1 MTQAIK
7 TSPQL
12 ASQAYAGAANIAPQA
27 PSSGSSFA
35 AFLNEPI
42 QGAIEA
48 SRQSESVA
56 LAAAQGQAS
65 LLEVMEASTRANI
78 AVQEFQSV
86 WSNLLE
92 AVREINRS
100 SM

>member
-7 TSPQL
+7 SSPQF
-12 ASQAYAGAANIAPQA
+12 AAQAYAGMSSGAGAQ

-35 AFLNEPI
+35 EFLNDPVR
-42 QGAIEA
+42 GAIDA